1 MTGAIHVARAARQ
14 HQATIDALAVP
25 ASDLSWKFAFEDAIE
40 AGMEAENFHREN
52 LSAFCCKERF
62 TDGELAQLMR
72 AEYQYQDMS
81 RHSRCLMDA
90 LLLRPAPDS
99 AALLWKLEYALG
111 GRRGYGSSKPLP
123 ETAVAHIL
131 SDARRLLG
139 GEGGGS
145 SGRENPALR

>member
-52 LSAFCCKERF
+52 LSSFCSKERF
-62 TDGELAQLMR
+62 SDGELAQLMR
-72 AEYQYQDMS
+72 AEYQYQDLS
-81 RHSRCLMDA
+81 RHSRRLMDA
-90 LLLRPAPDS
+90 LLLRPAPDT
-99 AALLWKLEYALG
+99 AALLWKLEYAFG

-123 ETAVAHIL
+123 EMAMAHIL

-139 GEGGGS
+139 GNGARP
-145 SGRENPALR
+145 SGCENPARR